1 MKSKRQHTHPL
12 VWIRRVLALLFFL
25 GIILLFLDSTGILHK
40 YLGWMAK
47 IQLLPALLS
56 LNFIIV
62 GVLVILTLIFGR
74 VYCSVICPMGV
85 LQDGIS
91 HLSGMRKGK
100 KFRFSYTPEKKWLRY
115 TMLAL
120 FIIALVAGATPLA
133 SLIAP
138 YSAFGRMI
146 SSVHAKSILT
156 AIVAVVTFLA
166 IFLFAWTGGR
176 TYCNSICPVGTVLG
190 FLSRFSLLKIHIDES
205 KCNACGLCSRKCKSS
220 CINGK
225 EHKVDYSRCV
235 ACMDCVDT
243 CKHGAISYS
252 LGKKKSGTAE
262 GDKGRRAFLAAGTL
276 ALASSTVKAQQR
288 KVDGGFAVIE
298 DKKIPQR
305 DCPIVP
311 AGAQGLKHLAQ
322 HCTACQLCVSAC
334 PNDVLRP
341 STRLESL
348 MQPESSYEKG
358 YCRPEC
364 TVCSEV
370 CPSGA
375 IKKITKE
382 EKSSIQ
388 IGHAVWI
395 RENCLPLRDGVKCGN
410 CARHCPVGAIKMVKS
425 DPSQENSPRIPVI
438 DTERCIGCGACENL
452 CPSRPFSAI
461 YVEGHQRHRII

>member
-1 MKSKRQHTHPL
+1 MKSTTQRTHPL
-12 VWIRRVLALLFFL
+12 VWIRRTLALLFFL
-25 GIILLFLDSTGILHK
+25 GIVLLFLDTTGILHK

-47 IQLLPALLS
+47 IQFLPALLS
-56 LNFIIV
+56 LNFLIV
-62 GVLVILTLIFGR
+62 GLLALLSLIFGR

-100 KFRFSYTPEKKWLRY
+100 KFRFSHKAEKKWIRY
-115 TMLAL
+115 PVLIL
-120 FIIALVAGATPLA
+120 FIIAIVAGAMPLA

-138 YSAFGRMI
+138 YSAFGRII
-146 SSVHAKSILT
+146 SSVHAKSLLT
-156 AIVAVVTFLA
+156 VTVGVLSFLV
-166 IFLFAWTGGR
+166 IFLFAWKGGR
-176 TYCNSICPVGTVLG
+176 DYCNSICPVGTVLG
-190 FLSRFSLLKIHIDES
+190 FLSRFSLLKIRIDES
-205 KCNACGLCSRKCKSS
+205 KCTACGLCSRKCKSS
-220 CINGK
+220 CIDYK

-235 ACMDCVDT
+235 ACMNCLDS

-252 LGKKKSGTAE
+252 LKQKKAGTAE
-262 GDKGRRAFLAAGTL
+262 ADKARRAFLTAGTL
-276 ALASSTVKAQQR
+276 ALASSTLKAQQR

-305 DCPIVP
+305 GCPIVP
-311 AGAQGLKHLAQ
+311 AGAQGLKHLSD

-341 STRLESL
+341 STRLENL

-375 IKKITKE
+375 IQKISKE

-395 RENCLPLRDGVKCGN
+395 RENCLPLRDGVQCGN

-425 DPSQENSPRIPVI
+425 DPAVADSPRIPVVN
-438 DTERCIGCGACENL
+438 TERCIGCGACEFL

>member
-1 MKSKRQHTHPL
+1 
-12 VWIRRVLALLFFL
+12 
-25 GIILLFLDSTGILHK
+25 
-40 YLGWMAK
+40 MAK
-47 IQLLPALLS
+47 IQFLPALLS
-56 LNFIIV
+56 LNFLIV
-62 GVLVILTLIFGR
+62 GLLALLSLIFGR

-100 KFRFSYTPEKKWLRY
+100 KFRFSHKAEKKWIRY
-115 TMLAL
+115 PVLLL
-120 FIIALVAGATPLA
+120 FIIAIVAGAMPLA

-138 YSAFGRMI
+138 YSAFGRII
-146 SSVHAKSILT
+146 SSVHAKSLLT
-156 AIVAVVTFLA
+156 VTVGVLSFLV
-166 IFLFAWTGGR
+166 IFLFAWKGGR
-176 TYCNSICPVGTVLG
+176 DYCNSICPVGTVLG

-205 KCNACGLCSRKCKSS
+205 KCTACGLCSRKCKSS
-220 CINGK
+220 CIDYK

-235 ACMDCVDT
+235 ACMNCLDS

-252 LGKKKSGTAE
+252 FKQKKAVTAE
-262 GDKGRRAFLAAGTL
+262 ADKALRAFLTAGTL
-276 ALASSTVKAQQR
+276 ALASSTLKAQQR

-305 DCPIVP
+305 GCPIVP
-311 AGAQGLKHLAQ
+311 AGAQGLKHLSD

-341 STRLESL
+341 STRLENL

-375 IKKITKE
+375 IQKISKE

-410 CARHCPVGAIKMVKS
+410 CARHCPVGAIQMVKS
-425 DPSQENSPRIPVI
+425 DPAVADSPRIPVVN
-438 DTERCIGCGACENL
+438 TERCIGCGACEFL

>member
-1 MKSKRQHTHPL
+1 MKSTTQRTHPL
-12 VWIRRVLALLFFL
+12 VWIRRTLALLFFL
-25 GIILLFLDSTGILHK
+25 GIVLLFLDTTGILHK

-47 IQLLPALLS
+47 IQFLPALLS
-56 LNFIIV
+56 LNFLIV
-62 GVLVILTLIFGR
+62 GLLALLSLIFGR

-100 KFRFSYTPEKKWLRY
+100 KFRFSHKAEKKWIRY
-115 TMLAL
+115 PVLIL
-120 FIIALVAGATPLA
+120 FIIAIVAGAMPLA

-138 YSAFGRMI
+138 YSAFGRII
-146 SSVHAKSILT
+146 SSVHAKSLLT
-156 AIVAVVTFLA
+156 VTVGVLSFLV
-166 IFLFAWTGGR
+166 IFLFAWKGGR
-176 TYCNSICPVGTVLG
+176 DYCNSICPVGTVLG
-190 FLSRFSLLKIHIDES
+190 FLSRFSLLKIRIDES
-205 KCNACGLCSRKCKSS
+205 KCTACGLCSRKCKSS
-220 CINGK
+220 CIDYK

-235 ACMDCVDT
+235 ACMNCLDS

-252 LGKKKSGTAE
+252 LKQKKAGTAE
-262 GDKGRRAFLAAGTL
+262 ADKARRAFLTAGTL
-276 ALASSTVKAQQR
+276 ALASSTLKAQQR

-311 AGAQGLKHLAQ
+311 AGAQGLKHLSD

-341 STRLESL
+341 STRLENL
-348 MQPESSYEKG
+348 MHPESSYEKG

-375 IKKITKE
+375 IQKISKE

-395 RENCLPLRDGVKCGN
+395 RENCLPIRDGVKCGN
-410 CARHCPVGAIKMVKS
+410 CARHCPVGAIQMVKS
-425 DPSQENSPRIPVI
+425 DPAVADSPRIPVVN
-438 DTERCIGCGACENL
+438 TERCIGCGACEFL

>member
-1 MKSKRQHTHPL
+1 M
-12 VWIRRVLALLFFL
+12 LALLFFL

-91 HLSGMRKGK
+91 HLSGIRKGK

-115 TMLAL
+115 TVLAL

-166 IFLFAWTGGR
+166 IFLFAWIGGR
-176 TYCNSICPVGTVLG
+176 AYCNSICPVGTVLG

-341 STRLESL
+341 STSLESL

-375 IKKITKE
+375 IRKITKE

-410 CARHCPVGAIKMVKS
+410 CARHCPVGAIRMVKS

>member
-1 MKSKRQHTHPL
+1 M
-12 VWIRRVLALLFFL
+12 LALLFFL

-115 TMLAL
+115 TVLAL
-120 FIIALVAGATPLA
+120 FINALVAGAAPLA

-166 IFLFAWTGGR
+166 IFLFAWIGGR
-176 TYCNSICPVGTVLG
+176 AYCNSICPVGTVLG
-190 FLSRFSLLKIHIDES
+190 LLSRFSLLKIHIDES

-225 EHKVDYSRCV
+225 KHKVDYSRCV
-235 ACMDCVDT
+235 ACMYCVDT
-243 CKHGAISYS
+243 CNHGAISYS

-311 AGAQGLKHLAQ
+311 AGAQGLKHLSQ

-375 IKKITKE
+375 IRKITKE

-410 CARHCPVGAIKMVKS
+410 CARHCPVGAIRMVKS

-438 DTERCIGCGACENL
+438 DTECCIGCGACENL

>member
-1 MKSKRQHTHPL
+1 MKSTTQRTHPL
-12 VWIRRVLALLFFL
+12 VWIRRTLALLFFL
-25 GIILLFLDSTGILHK
+25 GIVLLFLDTTGILHK
-40 YLGWMAK
+40 YLGWMTK
-47 IQLLPALLS
+47 IQFLPALLS
-56 LNFIIV
+56 LNFLIV
-62 GVLVILTLIFGR
+62 GLLALLSLIFGR

-100 KFRFSYTPEKKWLRY
+100 KFRFSHKAEKKWIRY
-115 TMLAL
+115 PVLIL
-120 FIIALVAGATPLA
+120 FIIAIVAGAMPLA

-138 YSAFGRMI
+138 YSAFGRII
-146 SSVHAKSILT
+146 SSVHAKSLLT
-156 AIVAVVTFLA
+156 VTVGVLSFLV
-166 IFLFAWTGGR
+166 IFLFAWKGGR
-176 TYCNSICPVGTVLG
+176 DYCNSICPVGTVLG
-190 FLSRFSLLKIHIDES
+190 FLSRFSLLKIRIDES
-205 KCNACGLCSRKCKSS
+205 KCTACGLCSRKCKSS
-220 CINGK
+220 CIDYK

-235 ACMDCVDT
+235 ACMNCLDS

-252 LGKKKSGTAE
+252 FKQKKAGTAE
-262 GDKGRRAFLAAGTL
+262 ADKARRAFLTAGTL
-276 ALASSTVKAQQR
+276 ALASSTLKAQQR

-311 AGAQGLKHLAQ
+311 AGAQGLKHLSD

-341 STRLESL
+341 STRLENL

-375 IKKITKE
+375 IQKISKE

-395 RENCLPLRDGVKCGN
+395 RENCLPLRDEVQCGN

-425 DPSQENSPRIPVI
+425 DPAVADSPRIPVVN
-438 DTERCIGCGACENL
+438 TERCIGCGACEFL

>member
-1 MKSKRQHTHPL
+1 
-12 VWIRRVLALLFFL
+12 
-25 GIILLFLDSTGILHK
+25 
-40 YLGWMAK
+40 MAK
-47 IQLLPALLS
+47 IQFLPALLS
-56 LNFIIV
+56 LNFLIV
-62 GVLVILTLIFGR
+62 GLLALLSLIFGR

-100 KFRFSYTPEKKWLRY
+100 KFRFSHKAEKKWIRY
-115 TMLAL
+115 PVLIL
-120 FIIALVAGATPLA
+120 FIIAIVAGAMPLA

-138 YSAFGRMI
+138 YSAFGRII
-146 SSVHAKSILT
+146 SSVHAKSLLT
-156 AIVAVVTFLA
+156 VTVGVLSFLV
-166 IFLFAWTGGR
+166 IFLFAWKGGR
-176 TYCNSICPVGTVLG
+176 DYCNSICPVGTVLG
-190 FLSRFSLLKIHIDES
+190 FLSRFSLLKIRIDES
-205 KCNACGLCSRKCKSS
+205 KCTACGLCSRKCKSS
-220 CINGK
+220 CIDYK

-235 ACMDCVDT
+235 ACMNCLDS

-252 LGKKKSGTAE
+252 LKQKKAGTAE
-262 GDKGRRAFLAAGTL
+262 ADKARRAFLTAGTL
-276 ALASSTVKAQQR
+276 ALASSTLKAQQR

-305 DCPIVP
+305 GCPIVP
-311 AGAQGLKHLAQ
+311 AGAQGLKHLSD

-341 STRLESL
+341 STRLENL

-375 IKKITKE
+375 IQKISKE

-395 RENCLPLRDGVKCGN
+395 RENCLPLRDGVQCGN

-425 DPSQENSPRIPVI
+425 DPAVADSPRIPVVN
-438 DTERCIGCGACENL
+438 TERCIGCGACEFL

>member
-1 MKSKRQHTHPL
+1 MKSTTQHTHPL
-12 VWIRRVLALLFFL
+12 VWIRRTLALLFFL
-25 GIILLFLDSTGILHK
+25 GIVLLFLDSTGILHK

-47 IQLLPALLS
+47 IQFLPALLS
-56 LNFIIV
+56 LNFLIV
-62 GVLVILTLIFGR
+62 GLLALLSLIFGR

-100 KFRFSYTPEKKWLRY
+100 KFRFSHKAEKKWIRY
-115 TMLAL
+115 PVLIL
-120 FIIALVAGATPLA
+120 FIIAIVAGAMPLA

-138 YSAFGRMI
+138 YSAFGRII
-146 SSVHAKSILT
+146 SSVHAKSLLT
-156 AIVAVVTFLA
+156 VTVGVLSFLV
-166 IFLFAWTGGR
+166 IFLFAWKGGR
-176 TYCNSICPVGTVLG
+176 DYCNSICPVGTVLG
-190 FLSRFSLLKIHIDES
+190 FLSRFSLLKIRIDES
-205 KCNACGLCSRKCKSS
+205 KCTACGLCSRKCKSS
-220 CINGK
+220 CIDYK

-235 ACMDCVDT
+235 ACMNCLDS

-252 LGKKKSGTAE
+252 LKQKKAGTAE
-262 GDKGRRAFLAAGTL
+262 ADKARRAFLTAGTL
-276 ALASSTVKAQQR
+276 ALASSTLKAQQR

-305 DCPIVP
+305 GCPIVP
-311 AGAQGLKHLAQ
+311 AGAQGLKHLSD

-341 STRLESL
+341 STRLENL

-375 IKKITKE
+375 IQKISKE

-395 RENCLPLRDGVKCGN
+395 RENCLPLRDGVQCGN

-425 DPSQENSPRIPVI
+425 DPAVADSPRIPVVN
-438 DTERCIGCGACENL
+438 TERCIGCGACEFL